1 MVTGMSSSAST
12 PLRQLIENRL
22 AELTAETESLFA
34 EARERTRRDVS
45 DQLNQAARRMRQS
58 STVDELAATLADAV
72 SAFSSGAILFRV
84 QDDLAKSEKLEVPLA
99 SAAALRGA
107 IETRDPVIA
116 AATPAEVSPELIEF
130 LGHSGDDRVSVFPV
144 VVREGAPALLYVW
157 GAVQGAAVELLTQV
171 AAAVWT
177 VLTVPPPPPA
187 PELVTIAPAAPRE
200 QPAWDQ
206 LSAQEQQLHLRA
218 QRFARVQIAEMRL
231 FETDAVHSGRSGSD
245 LYGALRKSI
254 DSSREKFRQTFFV
267 DCPSMVDY
275 LHLELL
281 RTLAH
286 DNPELLGKNYPGPMV

>member
-1 MVTGMSSSAST
+1 MSSSAST

-45 DQLNQAARRMRQS
+45 DQLNQAARRMRQAG
-58 STVDELAATLADAV
+58 TVEELAATLTDAA
-72 SAFSSGAILFRV
+72 SAFASGAILFRV
-84 QDDLAKSEKLEVPLA
+84 EGDNAKSEKIEIPLA

-171 AAAVWT
+171 GAAVWT

-187 PELVTIAPAAPRE
+187 ADLVTIAPAAARQ

-206 LSAQEQQLHLRA
+206 LSPQEQQLHLRA
-218 QRFARVQIAEMRL
+218 QRFARVQVAEMRL
-231 FETDAVHSGRSGSD
+231 FETDAVHSGRSGND

-254 DSSREKFRQTFFV
+254 DSSREKFRQTFFA

-286 DNPELLGKNYPGPMV
+286 DNPELLGKNYPGPIV

>member
-1 MVTGMSSSAST
+1 MSSAST

-34 EARERTRRDVS
+34 EARERTRREVS
-45 DQLNQAARRMRQS
+45 DQFNQAARRMRQS
-58 STVDELAATLADAV
+58 VTVEELAATLADA
-72 SAFSSGAILFRV
+72 AAGFASGAILFRV
-84 QDDLAKSEKLEVPLA
+84 EDETAKSEKIEIPLA

-107 IETRDPVIA
+107 IETRDPVVA

-130 LGHSGDDRVSVFPV
+130 LGHSRDDRVSVFPV
-144 VVREGAPALLYVW
+144 VVRDAAPALLYVW
-157 GAVQGAAVELLTQV
+157 GVVQGPAVELLTQV

-187 PELVTIAPAAPRE
+187 PELVTIAPAAARP

-218 QRFARVQIAEMRL
+218 QRFARVQVAEMRL
-231 FETDAVHSGRSGSD
+231 FETDAVHSGRSGGD

-254 DSSREKFRQTFFV
+254 DSSREKFRQTFFA